1 MNDAILGLDIG
12 TTSTKGVLFD
22 LSGAELAAA
31 ERAYRLHTPQP
42 GWVEQDPEVL
52 WQALLDVLR
61 TIADRAG
68 GRAHVRSLALAAQSG
83 SLVPAREDGTP
94 VSPII
99 TWLDGRTEVLVAAW
113 KAQGMEA
120 RVRAIS
126 GWHLY
131 PGLCLPTIAWLRQHQ
146 AERFTAAQRFLSVN
160 DFLVHRL
167 TGRFCTNPSNG
178 GGMQL
183 LDVGS
188 GAWSKELCAL
198 AGIEPGQLSE
208 VQPAGALIGRIRPEV
223 SRQTGLPA
231 GTVVVN
237 GGHDQGCTAL
247 GLGVVSSGKILLG
260 CGTAWVVTAVTDTPD
275 VAGLPS
281 SLDLNFLPLPTQGP
295 GAMRWTASQSLGG
308 LGASLDWLLQRC
320 WSVADAESDV
330 ARVRAFADL
339 DAALAQTVPGGSG
352 LFFLPITGGH
362 SAPAGDQRGALWGL
376 RLDHTRADMARAVME
391 GAAYELRWALA
402 PIREAGM
409 PVERM
414 WMVGGAASS
423 PLWPAI
429 VSDVTGVPLFLPQGK
444 HWPAVGAAILAGV
457 GSGAF
462 DSLAA
467 GLARFQRPAQQVDP
481 DQARMSVYDRCF
493 SAYRALSG
501 SVTRDVRAERN
512 GNRQVTDLA

>member
-22 LSGAELAAA
+22 LNGAELAAA
-31 ERAYRLHTPQP
+31 ECAYRLHTPRP
-42 GWVEQDPEVL
+42 GWVEQDPEAL
-52 WQALLDVLR
+52 WQALLHVLR
-61 TIADRAG
+61 TIADLAG
-68 GRAHVRSLALAAQSG
+68 GRAHVRALSLAAQSG
-83 SLVPAREDGTP
+83 SLLLAREDGAP

-99 TWLDGRTEVLVAAW
+99 TWLDGRTEALVADW
-113 KAQGMEA
+113 KAQGLEA
-120 RVRAIS
+120 KVRAIS

-146 AERFTAAQRFLSVN
+146 TGTFAAARRFLSVN

-167 TGRFCTNPSNG
+167 TGHYCTNPSNA

-183 LDVGS
+183 LDVATGT
-188 GAWSKELCAL
+188 WSEELCVL

-208 VQPAGALIGRIRPEV
+208 IEPAGTVMGRIRPEV
-223 SRQTGLPA
+223 SRQTGLPP
-231 GTVVVN
+231 GTVLVN

-247 GLGVVSSGKILLG
+247 GLGVTSPGKVLLG
-260 CGTAWVVTAVTDTPD
+260 CGTAWVVTGVTGTPD
-275 VAGLPS
+275 VALLPQ
-281 SLDLNFLPLPTQGP
+281 SLDLNFLPLPMQGASTQ
-295 GAMRWTASQSLGG
+295 RWTASQSLGG

-320 WSVADAESDV
+320 WPMPDPESGT
-330 ARVRAFADL
+330 ARARAFADL
-339 DAALAQTVPGGSG
+339 DGALAQSKPGGNG
-352 LFFLPITGGH
+352 LFFLPMTGGH

-391 GAAYELRWALA
+391 GAAYELRWALE
-402 PIREAGM
+402 PIRQAGM

-423 PLWPAI
+423 SLWPAI
-429 VSDVTGVPLFLPQGK
+429 VADVTGVPLSLPQGK

-462 DSLAA
+462 ETMAA
-467 GLARFQRPAQQVDP
+467 GQARFQRPARQVEP
-481 DQARMSVYDRCF
+481 DQARMSLHDRCF
-493 SAYRALSG
+493 SAYRALSR
-501 SVTRDVRAERN
+501 SVTRGVRAEMN